1 MVYLG
6 SSWSCVSS
14 VVVYTASKSYIAS
27 PSSFV
32 LLGIQGHWNH
42 TTFFYI
48 ATLPGIFV
56 ASIPNIQAPS
66 RVGGKASA
74 ALPIHSVWK

>member
-6 SSWSCVSS
+6 TSWSCVSS

-27 PSSFV
+27 PYFV

-48 ATLPGIFV
+48 AILPGIFV
-56 ASIPNIQAPS
+56 ASMPNIQAS
-66 RVGGKASA
+66 SGVG
-74 ALPIHSVWK
+74 